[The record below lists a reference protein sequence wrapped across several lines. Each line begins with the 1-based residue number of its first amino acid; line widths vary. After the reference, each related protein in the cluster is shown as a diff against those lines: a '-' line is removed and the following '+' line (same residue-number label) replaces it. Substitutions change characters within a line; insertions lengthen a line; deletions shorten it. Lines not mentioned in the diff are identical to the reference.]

1 VTGTLRRNEDGPGR
15 FVEALARLHVQ
26 GVGVDWAALLGRS
39 SGRPVDLPT
48 YAFQRRRFWL
58 ESGRG
63 AGDPSVLGL
72 AGVDHPL
79 LGARADI
86 PATSGVLFTSRWSA
100 HALPWAADAGA
111 VPAAA
116 FVDLVMRAG
125 DEVGSGVIAELD
137 IEAPLVLPAS
147 GGVQV
152 RVTVGGSDDSGKRPV
167 LVHGRREDGEEG
179 APWIRYASA
188 QLALDEAVPGFEMS
202 QWPPQD
208 PGSGAEIALPEGVEP
223 GRFGLHPVLLEA
235 AATLGHSRTESDAPD
250 GLPCAWR
257 GVRLYATGASRLR
270 AQVIPGASGGFGLR
284 LADVHGA
291 VVASVES
298 VTWQPVDFPESDPGA
313 VWSEDAL
320 FQVTWAESAL
330 PRAAGPDEAVR
341 VRTADDVAAWAA
353 DGTASDLVVADLTD
367 LRDGLRPL
375 LTRALGLLQA
385 WLAEPTAEGVR
396 LILLTPDTDDPVAAA
411 VWGLVRSAQS
421 EHPDRFLLVSM
432 DRPVDDTAWWP
443 PEPAGVLTDALA
455 SGEPQLA
462 FRSGTVRVPRLARAL
477 VRETTTARPLDPAGT
492 VLITGGTGA
501 LGALV
506 ARHLVGEHHVRN
518 LVLASRRGPDAPEA
532 PALKAELAAL
542 GARVRIVACDVAD
555 RAVVADLLSSVPQ
568 DAPLTAVVHT
578 AGVLDDG
585 VVTALTPERL
595 DAVLRPKADAALVL
609 DELTRELDLAAFV
622 LFSSAAGVFGNPG
635 QGNYAAANAFM
646 DALAQR
652 RRAAGLPATS
662 LAWGYWSS
670 SSEMTA
676 HLSDTDLRR
685 NRSIGMSAISADLGM
700 ALFDAGLTATEPAL
714 VPAKLDLRGL
724 RARSVSTPVPAVLR
738 GLVTHG
744 RRTASAPAPEGATD
758 LARRLTPL
766 TETEQEEYLLTL
778 ISGRAA
784 EILGHS
790 SGEQIEPARP
800 FREAG
805 FDSLTSVELRNRLA
819 GETGLRLPSTLLF
832 DHPNPRTLARWLR
845 ARILGSDLVADDAP
859 EAPAPNPSVDDDPIA
874 IVAMSCRFPGGAH
887 GPDGLWKL
895 LLDGTDAIGDFP
907 DDRGWDLDT
916 LYHPDPDHPGTTY
929 TKRGAFLTDVAG
941 FDADF
946 FEISPREALA
956 MDPQQRLFL
965 ETSWEVFE
973 RAGIDPTALRGSGIG
988 VFAGVNT
995 RGYSLRLQQRPELV
1009 EGHRITGVSDA
1020 VLSGRVSYVLGLEGP
1035 AVTLDTACSSSLVAL
1050 HLAAQ
1055 SLRSGECSMALA
1067 GGVTVITEPD
1077 AFVDF
1082 SRQRGLSTDGRCKS
1096 FAASA
1101 DGTGWAEGVGV
1112 LLLERLSDAVRN
1124 GHEVLGVVAG
1134 SAVNQDGASN
1144 GLTAPN
1150 GPSQQRV
1157 IRRAL
1162 ANAGLSVTDVDA
1174 VEAHGTGTV
1183 LGDPIE
1189 AQALLATYG
1198 QGRDVGRPLWLG
1210 SLKSNIGHTQAA
1222 AGVAGVIKMV
1232 QAMRHGVLPKT
1243 LHVDEPSGQVDWS
1256 AGAVELL
1263 TEARQWPETGGP
1275 RRAAVSS
1282 FGVSGTNAHV
1292 ILEQAP
1298 PVDGANQADAAE
1310 DTAQADAVADTA
1322 PEATPV
1328 LPWLL
1333 SAKSPDA
1340 LRGQAAEL
1348 AAHIRRTP
1356 AVNGTDLAYSL
1367 ITTRAVFDQRAAV
1380 VGTDRDRLIADLE
1393 RLATGGTLPETL
1405 VRDERRPGRLAFLF
1419 AGQGSQRVGMGRELY
1434 DRYPAYRASFDASC
1448 AELDRQLADAVELP
1462 LRDVVFARPGSDEA
1476 ARLDSTVYAQS
1487 ALFALETSLH
1497 RLYESWGV
1505 RAEFLAGHSIGE
1517 LSAAHCA
1524 GVLSLKDAAA
1534 LVAARARLMQALPG
1548 GGAMIAVNAPESEV
1562 LPLVAAYPDA
1572 VAIAA
1577 VNGPA
1582 SVVISGDTDTV
1593 TAVAA
1598 ELTARGHRTKRLR
1611 VSHAFHSPHMDG
1623 MLEEFREL
1631 ASGLAYRSPTIP
1643 VISTLTGTVATPEQL
1658 CSPDYWVEHVRQ
1670 AVRFHD
1676 GLRTL
1681 REHDVTTFLELGPDG
1696 VLSAMAQDAVGAPTD
1711 GCGFIPSLQRDGDEP
1726 LTVVTALARLHA
1738 RGVPVTWTALF
1749 EGASPRRVEM
1759 PTYAFQ
1765 HRRFWVDTAPV
1776 EAISTTPDGDV
1787 RTSDGG
1793 SGTPDTSA
1801 RSDGPATQPAKAFED
1816 GSPAAQLAALPEGE
1830 QNLNLLQL
1838 VSEHV
1843 AAVLG
1848 HDRVEEIEAT
1858 RAFQSLGFD
1867 SLAAVRLQTR
1877 LQDTLG
1883 VSLSRTLVYDYPSP
1897 VELADFLQAELF
1909 GHHTDAVDQTAA
1921 LHDPSEPIAIVG
1933 MACRLPGG
1941 VSSPEE
1947 LWELLRAGGD
1957 GISGFPT
1964 DRGWDLE
1971 ALYHPDPDHAGT
1983 SYAREGGFLYGA
1995 AEFDAG

>member
-1 VTGTLRRNEDGPGR
+1 
-15 FVEALARLHVQ
+15 
-26 GVGVDWAALLGRS
+26 
-39 SGRPVDLPT
+39 
-48 YAFQRRRFWL
+48 
-58 ESGRG
+58 
-63 AGDPSVLGL
+63 
-72 AGVDHPL
+72 
-79 LGARADI
+79 
-86 PATSGVLFTSRWSA
+86 
-100 HALPWAADAGA
+100 
-111 VPAAA
+111 
-116 FVDLVMRAG
+116 
-125 DEVGSGVIAELD
+125 
-137 IEAPLVLPAS
+137 
-147 GGVQV
+147 
-152 RVTVGGSDDSGKRPV
+152 
-167 LVHGRREDGEEG
+167 
-179 APWIRYASA
+179 
-188 QLALDEAVPGFEMS
+188 
-202 QWPPQD
+202 
-208 PGSGAEIALPEGVEP
+208 
-223 GRFGLHPVLLEA
+223 
-235 AATLGHSRTESDAPD
+235 
-250 GLPCAWR
+250 
-257 GVRLYATGASRLR
+257 
-270 AQVIPGASGGFGLR
+270 
-284 LADVHGA
+284 
-291 VVASVES
+291 
-298 VTWQPVDFPESDPGA
+298 
-313 VWSEDAL
+313 
-320 FQVTWAESAL
+320 
-330 PRAAGPDEAVR
+330 
-341 VRTADDVAAWAA
+341 
-353 DGTASDLVVADLTD
+353 
-367 LRDGLRPL
+367 
-375 LTRALGLLQA
+375 
-385 WLAEPTAEGVR
+385 
-396 LILLTPDTDDPVAAA
+396 
-411 VWGLVRSAQS
+411 
-421 EHPDRFLLVSM
+421 
-432 DRPVDDTAWWP
+432 
-443 PEPAGVLTDALA
+443 
-455 SGEPQLA
+455 
-462 FRSGTVRVPRLARAL
+462 
-477 VRETTTARPLDPAGT
+477 
-492 VLITGGTGA
+492 
-501 LGALV
+501 
-506 ARHLVGEHHVRN
+506 
-518 LVLASRRGPDAPEA
+518 
-532 PALKAELAAL
+532 
-542 GARVRIVACDVAD
+542 
-555 RAVVADLLSSVPQ
+555 
-568 DAPLTAVVHT
+568 
-578 AGVLDDG
+578 
-585 VVTALTPERL
+585 
-595 DAVLRPKADAALVL
+595 
-609 DELTRELDLAAFV
+609 
-622 LFSSAAGVFGNPG
+622 
-635 QGNYAAANAFM
+635 
-646 DALAQR
+646 
-652 RRAAGLPATS
+652 
-662 LAWGYWSS
+662 
-670 SSEMTA
+670 
-676 HLSDTDLRR
+676 
-685 NRSIGMSAISADLGM
+685 
-700 ALFDAGLTATEPAL
+700 
-714 VPAKLDLRGL
+714 
-724 RARSVSTPVPAVLR
+724 
-738 GLVTHG
+738 
-744 RRTASAPAPEGATD
+744 
-758 LARRLTPL
+758 
-766 TETEQEEYLLTL
+766 
-778 ISGRAA
+778 
-784 EILGHS
+784 
-790 SGEQIEPARP
+790 
-800 FREAG
+800 
-805 FDSLTSVELRNRLA
+805 
-819 GETGLRLPSTLLF
+819 
-832 DHPNPRTLARWLR
+832 
-845 ARILGSDLVADDAP
+845 
-859 EAPAPNPSVDDDPIA
+859 
-874 IVAMSCRFPGGAH
+874 
-887 GPDGLWKL
+887 
-895 LLDGTDAIGDFP
+895 
-907 DDRGWDLDT
+907 
-916 LYHPDPDHPGTTY
+916 
-929 TKRGAFLTDVAG
+929 
-941 FDADF
+941 
-946 FEISPREALA
+946 
-956 MDPQQRLFL
+956 
-965 ETSWEVFE
+965 
-973 RAGIDPTALRGSGIG
+973 
-988 VFAGVNT
+988 
-995 RGYSLRLQQRPELV
+995 
-1009 EGHRITGVSDA
+1009 
-1020 VLSGRVSYVLGLEGP
+1020 
-1035 AVTLDTACSSSLVAL
+1035 
-1050 HLAAQ
+1050 
-1055 SLRSGECSMALA
+1055 
-1067 GGVTVITEPD
+1067 
-1077 AFVDF
+1077 
-1082 SRQRGLSTDGRCKS
+1082 
-1096 FAASA
+1096 
-1101 DGTGWAEGVGV
+1101 
-1112 LLLERLSDAVRN
+1112 
-1124 GHEVLGVVAG
+1124 
-1134 SAVNQDGASN
+1134 
-1144 GLTAPN
+1144 
-1150 GPSQQRV
+1150 
-1157 IRRAL
+1157 
-1162 ANAGLSVTDVDA
+1162 
-1174 VEAHGTGTV
+1174 
-1183 LGDPIE
+1183 
-1189 AQALLATYG
+1189 
-1198 QGRDVGRPLWLG
+1198 
-1210 SLKSNIGHTQAA
+1210 TQAA

-1232 QAMRHGVLPKT
+1232 QAMRHGVLPRT
-1243 LHVDEPSGQVDWS
+1243 LHVDEPSDQVDWS

-1434 DRYPAYRASFDASC
+1434 DQYPAYRASFDASC

-1582 SVVISGDTDTV
+1582 SVVVSGDTDAV

-1711 GCGFIPSLQRDGDEP
+1711 GGGFIPSLQRDGDEP

-1776 EAISTTPDGDV
+1776 EAVSTTPDGDV

-1793 SGTPDTSA
+1793 SGKPDTSA

-1909 GHHTDAVDQTAA
+1909 GHHTDAALDQTAA

-1941 VSSPEE
+1941 VSSPED

-1971 ALYHPDPDHAGT
+1971 SLYHPDPDHAGT

-1995 AEFDAG
+1995 AEFDAGFFGISPREALAMDPQQRLMLETSWEALERAGLTPAALRGKPVGVFSGMVNHEYTTRVSAVPEGVEGYLMTGGAGSVLSGRVSYVLGLEGPAVTVDTACSSSLVALHLAAQSLRSGESSLALAGGVTVMAGADAFVAFSRQRGLAADGRCKSFAASADGTGWGEGAGVLVLERLSDAVRNGHEVLGVVAGSAVNQDGASNGLTAPNGPSQRRVIRRALANAGLSATEVDAVEAHGTGTPLGDPIEAQALLATYGQGRDVGRPLWLGSLKSNIGHTQAAAGVAGVIKMVQAMRHGVLPKTLHVDEPSDQVDWSAGAVELLTEARQWPETGGPRRAAVSGFGVSGTNAHVILEQAPPVDEASVQVSEKSPEPGVLAGVQVPLV